1 MAGTLGPG
9 GRGEVTDSVRLWS
22 GKEVLVS
29 ALGPESVGRRL
40 SPLAVV
46 VRTSAAAVDA
56 DTDVC
61 SDGSGLVGSRGGK
74 VKSGSQENGG
84 CRSGETV
91 LKPNFLLQDSQHSL

>member
-46 VRTSAAAVDA
+46 VRTSAAAVD
-56 DTDVC
+56 VC